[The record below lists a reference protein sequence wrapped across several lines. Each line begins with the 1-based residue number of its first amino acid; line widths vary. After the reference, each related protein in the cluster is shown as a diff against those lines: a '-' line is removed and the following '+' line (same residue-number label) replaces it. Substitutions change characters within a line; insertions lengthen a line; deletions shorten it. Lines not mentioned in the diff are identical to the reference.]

1 MFRLCTCHSDG
12 KLMHMLAFN
21 EQYPGHLMISILIHM
36 RTGNGLMCSL
46 GRRLLQ
52 LIDKIIIKVSS
63 SENKTVC
70 FNSWEWTRDKTQA
83 FRRVSCIQFI
93 TLSHQ
98 KVHVDIPTEFN
109 EDRISEVRKMKY
121 MHYGLKKNIVFN
133 QMIPVEKSNKFFFFP
148 GLWAFCFYYMGDSHF
163 FGSTLVQLTSHR
175 THFEIAN

>member
-1 MFRLCTCHSDG
+1 
-12 KLMHMLAFN
+12 MHMLALN
-21 EQYPGHLMISILIHM
+21 EQYPGHLMISILIRV
-36 RTGNGLMCSL
+36 RTGNGLMSSL
-46 GRRLLQ
+46 VQRLLQ

-133 QMIPVEKSNKFFFFP
+133 QMIPVEKSNKFFFFQVCEHS
-148 GLWAFCFYYMGDSHF
+148 AFTIWVTVIF